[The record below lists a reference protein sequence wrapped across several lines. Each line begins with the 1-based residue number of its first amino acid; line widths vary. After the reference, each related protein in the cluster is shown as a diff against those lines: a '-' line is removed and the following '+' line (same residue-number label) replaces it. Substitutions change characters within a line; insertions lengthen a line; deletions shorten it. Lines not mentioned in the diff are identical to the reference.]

1 MDKLDIGALLML
13 RPFGVWIAS
22 YILLQVIEREELSEV
37 LNYIFIGVNAFATL
51 VWGYMLFFVKN
62 TELNPV
68 LANLAASV
76 FTIWIFWIFTGFYK
90 TISNNSRGVTIS
102 LSNYKLVDKICLLF
116 VIPVSF
122 LMGAE
127 MITETLICQ
136 RDMLGE
142 NNRILFK
149 LFVGI
154 LIVIID
160 LIYLIS
166 TVKRFDKYVV
176 FGNKTVEVWNKN
188 RGKVFKYSQ
197 VEKMDNI
204 GSNFFNR
211 NKYKV
216 VFMKDEEKETIYP
229 NDSRMG
235 IVKAELERV
244 INEKAQ
250 QRKDVKP
257 TNAKPS
263 ATKTQKTN
271 AKPSATKTQ
280 KTNAK
285 TSAAKVTNV
294 DSEKS
299 ADMQQKTMGG
309 TRQKSAGTQQKLM
322 GGTQQKSAS
331 ASQNSTMPKSAKTT
345 KSTETSTT
353 KPKSTKSTAAST
365 TQSKSTNTKTTT
377 NNTKSTTNNTKS
389 TTSNTQPKSTKVTST
404 QPKVTSAQPKA
415 TKGKTKK

>member
-1 MDKLDIGALLML
+1 MDKLDMGALLML

-244 INEKAQ
+244 IYEKAQ

-257 TNAKPS
+257 
-263 ATKTQKTN
+263 TN

-309 TRQKSAGTQQKLM
+309 TRQKSAGTQQKPM

-345 KSTETSTT
+345 KSTE
-353 KPKSTKSTAAST
+353 AST

-377 NNTKSTTNNTKS
+377 NNTKSTEASTTKPKSTKS

-404 QPKVTSAQPKA
+404 QPKVTSTQPKVTSAQPKA

>member
-1 MDKLDIGALLML
+1 MDKLDMGALLML

-142 NNRILFK
+142 NNRILFN

-271 AKPSATKTQ
+271 AK
-280 KTNAK
+280 

-309 TRQKSAGTQQKLM
+309 TRQKSAGTQQKPM

-345 KSTETSTT
+345 KSTEASTT
-353 KPKSTKSTAAST
+353 KPKS
-365 TQSKSTNTKTTT
+365 
-377 NNTKSTTNNTKS
+377 TKS

-404 QPKVTSAQPKA
+404 QPKVTSTQPKVTSAQPKA